1 MKKNLQYK
9 DVGFYSEESSII
21 VKPC

>member
-9 DVGFYSEESSII
+9 DGGFYSEESSII

>member
-9 DVGFYSEESSII
+9 YEDYNSEENSII